1 MWFAQF
7 FGTRRLAA
15 AQPLSGYTLQP
26 IFFFVLASL
35 LSVSAIGAEDQLSRV
50 AASNEQTQ
58 QIELF
63 QAEIEE
69 LESEFGPLDQSLI
82 EPLSGLSDLYTEIA
96 NLEEANRLLNRQ
108 LQLSHVAE
116 GPETFSQIPIIEK
129 MIANNV
135 RMNDLESAN
144 NNFENIRF
152 VYSRNPEST
161 PLQKLEAMD
170 ELRHW
175 YFTALN
181 LDEKRNRI
189 NYFRLSRAV
198 LDDMMTIAE
207 DEFGGDSPEMIP
219 YLYKSALEKY
229 HLLTFLFSHD
239 ELGEDAYDDI
249 FEPEQIQP
257 EDYLRQGYD
266 IVQDI
271 RAIVQQSSD
280 VEADAMAAVY
290 EADYRML
297 LGIGLAQR
305 SYREAMELFA
315 EAGKSEQEIADFFSR
330 PVVLPITEYFL
341 TMDEALAA
349 QDAAGYR
356 YTRGTEDDDPVV
368 HLGNFIAWDESLL
381 NAAKPAPP
389 EILADLEE
397 ELHRVDIRFTIY
409 SRGETRTPD
418 VESSEPDTR
427 QPKVDGSDALKMM
440 IFRPRFRGNRWRT
453 LRGATI
459 SYWYPPEK

>member
-1 MWFAQF
+1 MTKCFATNPAPSRQITF
-7 FGTRRLAA
+7 R
-15 AQPLSGYTLQP
+15 
-26 IFFFVLASL
+26 SL
-35 LSVSAIGAEDQLSRV
+35 LDFNALFFSCFVFSFPVIAAEDQLSLV
-50 AASNEQTQ
+50 ASSNEQNQ
-58 QIELF
+58 QIEMF
-63 QAEIEE
+63 RTEIEE
-69 LESEFGPLDQSLI
+69 LESEYGPLDQSLI
-82 EPLSGLSDLYTEIA
+82 EPLSGLSDLYTDIG
-96 NLEEANRLLNRQ
+96 NLQEANRLLDRQ
-108 LQLSHVAE
+108 LQLTHVAE

-144 NNFENIRF
+144 NNFDNIRF
-152 VYSRNPEST
+152 VYTRNPAST
-161 PLQKLEAMD
+161 TQQKLQAMD

-175 YFTALN
+175 YFTAFN

-189 NYFRLSRAV
+189 NYFRLSREL

-207 DEFGGDSPEMIP
+207 DEFGEESPEMIP

-229 HLLTFLFSHD
+229 HLLTLLFSHD

-249 FEPEQIQP
+249 FEPEQVQP
-257 EDYLRQGYD
+257 EAYLRQGYD

-271 RAIVQQSSD
+271 REIVQQSNNI
-280 VEADAMAAVY
+280 EADAMAAVY
-290 EADYRML
+290 EGDYRML
-297 LGIGLAQR
+297 LGMGLAQR

-330 PVVLPITEYFL
+330 PIVLPVTEYFF
-341 TMDEALAA
+341 TMEEAIAA

-356 YTRGTEDDDPVV
+356 FTRGTEDEDPMV
-368 HLGNFIAWDESLL
+368 HLGNFIAWNESLL

-389 EILADLEE
+389 AILADLEE

-427 QPKVDGSDALKMM
+427 QPKVDGSDAVEMM

-453 LRGATI
+453 LRNATI